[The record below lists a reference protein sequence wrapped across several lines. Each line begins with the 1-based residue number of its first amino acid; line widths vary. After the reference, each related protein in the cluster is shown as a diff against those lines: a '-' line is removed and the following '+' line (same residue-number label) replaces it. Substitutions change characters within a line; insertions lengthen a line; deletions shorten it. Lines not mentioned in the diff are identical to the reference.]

1 MPPLCK
7 FGRADGDAETKLLRA
22 SMLHAFM
29 ASAHAVSTPARSARS
44 ALRPGWLASARSRHA
59 CFLDNP
65 EAAGLLAA
73 AASGEYELGSGSTR
87 CAEGGEF
94 VVSWST
100 GGFIRFEDSSY
111 QGMLDDGGRTP
122 AFEAAIKARVERQPG
137 LLVLD
142 IGTGPFAVL
151 AIAAARAG
159 AGKVYA
165 VEHDGPVAAK
175 ARAAV
180 AAAGLSDIIEVV
192 EGMSTAITLPEK
204 VDLVLAEVIGTYATE
219 EGCYHTIRDAHA
231 RHVKEPTRRDSWI
244 PHTCET
250 WAAPACFALHY
261 ALGLPA
267 YDWGYD
273 AGSMEHAYPV
283 RLSPSNP
290 ALRMLAPPARLEEV
304 CFTEP

>member
-1 MPPLCK
+1 MIRSGGQSKITLL
-7 FGRADGDAETKLLRA
+7 GRR
-22 SMLHAFM
+22 M
-29 ASAHAVSTPARSARS
+29 
-44 ALRPGWLASARSRHA
+44 
-59 CFLDNP
+59 
-65 EAAGLLAA
+65 
-73 AASGEYELGSGSTR
+73 
-87 CAEGGEF
+87 
-94 VVSWST
+94 
-100 GGFIRFEDSSY
+100 FILS
-111 QGMLDDGGRTP
+111 
-122 AFEAAIKARVERQPG
+122 
-137 LLVLD
+137 
-142 IGTGPFAVL
+142 
-151 AIAAARAG
+151 
-159 AGKVYA
+159 
-165 VEHDGPVAAK
+165 AAK
-175 ARAAV
+175 AIVVFGIVGRLISLQINESKKYKTLSDKNRFREWKFSPPRGLINDFYGKEIASNKQVYQLHIIPENSENLELLLFRLKTILKLTDKNIVKIKRVISKQKPWDPVIISDNLSWSDFSRINLFLHDLQGVEPVVSV
-180 AAAGLSDIIEVV
+180 ARLYTEPSSSHVIGYVSKASKRDLKTKDYLQTKIAAGTRVGKTGLESSLD
-192 EGMSTAITLPEK
+192 K
-204 VDLVLAEVIGTYATE
+204 EVIGTYATE